1 MKSSRGTRS
10 AARAWSLSGVRS
22 AMMAAMSGRAACI
35 GSWRKRPAPAPP
47 CCSGRRWPCSPCC
60 PCVGG
65 MRSGTLCSRCFVSAS
80 MVITPCW
87 TDRSLSSHAEGRA
100 QTCPGCTCTRTL
112 GAQARHAKVR
122 AALLGEA
129 LTAQDEL
136 DEQACA
142 RARGG
147 RGLAQQQQ
155 QQQQQQRQQQQR
167 QQQRKQQQRQQQ
179 QAHTA
184 RVLARATHRGGEVMG
199 GCAARGEGGAR
210 RGASHNTNQG
220 GVKVG
225 ARVLNAAAL
234 APPGQHGGVVPL
246 RVSGCADT

>member
-1 MKSSRGTRS
+1 
-10 AARAWSLSGVRS
+10 
-22 AMMAAMSGRAACI
+22 MMAAMSGRAACI

-155 QQQQQQRQQQQR
+155 QQ
-167 QQQRKQQQRQQQ
+167 
-179 QAHTA
+179 AHIA

-225 ARVLNAAAL
+225 ARVLDAAAL
-234 APPGQHGGVVPL
+234 APLGRHGGVVPL
-246 RVSGCADT
+246 RVDVVPEAVRHTHAAPRRRAGRRGRHSRR